1 MKPVKSLSHIG
12 IAVRA
17 IESQR
22 AFYEDVLGGTFE
34 GIEEVPS
41 QHVRV
46 AFFKI
51 GDVRIELLQATD
63 PQSPLAR
70 FIDKRGEGLHHLAF
84 VVDDLCQRIDQIKRI
99 GLTMID
105 TVPRP
110 GADQMDVAFI
120 HPNSCGGVLTEL
132 CQSRTE

>member
-1 MKPVKSLSHIG
+1 MMPVKSLNHIG

-17 IESQR
+17 IEPQR
-22 AFYEDVLGGTFE
+22 TFYEDVLGATFE

-46 AFFKI
+46 AFFRI
-51 GDVRIELLQATD
+51 GDVRIELLQSTD
-63 PQSPLAR
+63 PQSPIAR

-84 VVDDLCQRIDQIKRI
+84 LVDDLRTRIDQITQS
-99 GLTMID
+99 GLNMID
-105 TVPRP
+105 SEPRP

-132 CQSRTE
+132 CQSRTR

>member
-1 MKPVKSLSHIG
+1 MKPVKSLNHIG

-17 IESQR
+17 IEPQQ
-22 AFYEDVLGGTFE
+22 AYYEDVLGAIFE
-34 GIEEVPS
+34 GIEEVPN

-46 AFFKI
+46 AFYRI
-51 GDVRIELLQATD
+51 GDVRIELIESTD
-63 PQSPLAR
+63 PQSPIAR

-84 VVDDLCQRIDQIKRI
+84 LVDDLPTRIDQLTQF
-99 GLTMID
+99 GLNMID

-132 CQSRTE
+132 CQTRTR